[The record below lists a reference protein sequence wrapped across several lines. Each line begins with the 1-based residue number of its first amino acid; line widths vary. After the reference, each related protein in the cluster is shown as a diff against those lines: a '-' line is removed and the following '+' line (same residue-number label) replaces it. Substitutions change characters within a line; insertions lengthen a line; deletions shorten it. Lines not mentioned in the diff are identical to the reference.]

1 MGNVKRKRFFDD
13 DTLRVAT
20 KGIFPTEHRA
30 VIGARK
36 TTFAILLLAICTGWA
51 MTATINHAPNTS
63 EIAYL
68 KSRNLIANSSD
79 ATDNLMTG
87 YRRINRVFP
96 FVARGMQVRMT
107 DAAIQNVYLNIV
119 WI

>member
-1 MGNVKRKRFFDD
+1 
-13 DTLRVAT
+13 
-20 KGIFPTEHRA
+20 
-30 VIGARK
+30 
-36 TTFAILLLAICTGWA
+36 

-68 KSRNLIANSSD
+68 KSRNLIANSGD